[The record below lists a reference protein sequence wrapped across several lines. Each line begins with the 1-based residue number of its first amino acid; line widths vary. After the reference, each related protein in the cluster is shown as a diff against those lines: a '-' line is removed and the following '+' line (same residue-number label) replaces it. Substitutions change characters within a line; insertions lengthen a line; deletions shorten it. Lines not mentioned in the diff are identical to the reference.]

1 MIATASSIVLTPRV
15 TIATRLPS
23 RSTWTRSASSKMGGM
38 SWLQD
43 HRQPSLQDALD
54 QLEHVARLLD
64 AERGGRL
71 VHAHDAPAP
80 SRGTRDATPWR
91 WLPERRLDR
100 EHD

>member
-1 MIATASSIVLTPRV
+1 
-15 TIATRLPS
+15 
-23 RSTWTRSASSKMGGM
+23 MGGM

-80 SRGTRDATPWR
+80 SRGTRDGDALALAAGEAPR
-91 WLPERRLDR
+91 PRA
-100 EHD
+100 